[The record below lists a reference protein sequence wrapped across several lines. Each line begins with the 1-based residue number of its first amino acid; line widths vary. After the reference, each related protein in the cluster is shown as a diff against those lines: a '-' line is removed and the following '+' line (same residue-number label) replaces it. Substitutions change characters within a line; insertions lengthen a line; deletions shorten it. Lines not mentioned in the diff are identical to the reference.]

1 KIIITIISLC
11 FFAIVLFSLSKD
23 ISLPT
28 IGTIHKNALRKG
40 NKSLKLDKQE
50 YLSIPL
56 SFLAFL
62 VGLIDGDG
70 YIQVTKTSK
79 GFIAIKLVISLHLED
94 ISTLEYI
101 HSVLKIGKINIY
113 KDLRSPTC
121 KLVIN
126 KTDLQEIL
134 FPLLIYH
141 KIFFLTITRMDQ
153 FNLAKYI
160 MKNDIKLY
168 SQIPN
173 LNNIPAVFEIPENP
187 IDYTLLHFFKNW
199 IVGFA
204 CSEGSFF
211 IKSNND
217 GCFQLRQRIHTNL
230 FEAFKLIFNTNRKI
244 DTTNNFNQF
253 GVSSKS
259 DIQKVINFFS
269 FSGLHPLVGRRLIE
283 YLSWVETLKVCSHGY
298 KDKQILESS
307 CSLSRYQVFFS
318 LVCIVCLVLYYS
330 SPEGVLNYVYMSTT
344 LPIVSYINLDIDKV
358 IAIKSNRK
366 LSGVYRW
373 THKKSGKSYIGSSVD
388 LGQRF
393 SSYFSLIWI
402 SSQAK
407 SSIICKALIKYGYS
421 EFSLEI
427 LEYCNKEDTIKR
439 EQFYLDN
446 LKPEYN
452 ILKIAGS
459 RLGFEQ
465 SLETKVKI
473 SSTLTGRILSE
484 STKNKIK
491 ESRVGIAHSDATKAK
506 LIEHLTNL
514 NKSILANKK
523 SIKVTILDLET
534 NITTEYYSIRKAAQA
549 IGSYA
554 HVLTKHENL
563 QLDKGYTKPFKDRY
577 VIKIN
582 R

>member
-1 KIIITIISLC
+1 MRILKSHPLLKLANGYIIDASQPSNLSYMWNFGSLLAVCLVIQIVTGVTLAMHYNPSVLEAFNSVEHIMRDVNNGWLVRYLHANTASAFFFLVYLHIGRGIYYGSYRAPRTLTWAIGTIIFIALVVTAFLGYVLPYGQMSLWGATVITNLISAVPWIGQDIVESKIIITIISLC

-153 FNLAKYI
+153 FNLAMYI

-269 FSGLHPLVGRRLIE
+269 FSGLHPLVG
-283 YLSWVETLKVCSHGY
+283 LKYIQYV
-298 KDKQILESS
+298 KWLNNLRESS
-307 CSLSRYQVFFS
+307 RYS
-318 LVCIVCLVLYYS
+318 T
-330 SPEGVLNYVYMSTT
+330 LNY
-344 LPIVSYINLDIDKV
+344 PN
-358 IAIKSNRK
+358 
-366 LSGVYRW
+366 
-373 THKKSGKSYIGSSVD
+373 GK
-388 LGQRF
+388 
-393 SSYFSLIWI
+393 
-402 SSQAK
+402 
-407 SSIICKALIKYGYS
+407 
-421 EFSLEI
+421 
-427 LEYCNKEDTIKR
+427 
-439 EQFYLDN
+439 
-446 LKPEYN
+446 
-452 ILKIAGS
+452 
-459 RLGFEQ
+459 
-465 SLETKVKI
+465 
-473 SSTLTGRILSE
+473 
-484 STKNKIK
+484 
-491 ESRVGIAHSDATKAK
+491 
-506 LIEHLTNL
+506 
-514 NKSILANKK
+514 
-523 SIKVTILDLET
+523 
-534 NITTEYYSIRKAAQA
+534 
-549 IGSYA
+549 
-554 HVLTKHENL
+554 
-563 QLDKGYTKPFKDRY
+563 
-577 VIKIN
+577 
-582 R
+582 